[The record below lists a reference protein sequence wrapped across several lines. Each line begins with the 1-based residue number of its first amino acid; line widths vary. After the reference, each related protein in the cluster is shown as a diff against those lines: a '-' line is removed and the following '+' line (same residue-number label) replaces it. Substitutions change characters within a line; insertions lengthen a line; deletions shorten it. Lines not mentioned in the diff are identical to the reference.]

1 MAFHWKPP
9 LFVCGD
15 GGGGEGGVGA
25 NRRRDPP
32 PPMQGRWIGKERNPS
47 FPYPGEG
54 RTILSFFVV
63 FPSSSSVPPPT
74 TGKFNRTCHRRF
86 HRRLDRRPQRGKGK
100 EGSYRTPFLCFRRR
114 RRRGG
119 GGRRRRK
126 VLPLVLLHFV
136 RLQVAL
142 EPTPAAAADGRRSKD
157 RTGQK
162 RTSFFSWTVP
172 VLALLRYGA

>member
-1 MAFHWKPP
+1 MDRERKKSFFSLSW
-9 LFVCGD
+9 
-15 GGGGEGGVGA
+15 
-25 NRRRDPP
+25 RRKD
-32 PPMQGRWIGKERNPS
+32 NS
-47 FPYPGEG
+47 F
-54 RTILSFFVV
+54 FFVV

-100 EGSYRTPFLCFRRR
+100 EGSYRTPFLCFHR

-119 GGRRRRK
+119 GGGGGGRK
-126 VLPLVLLHFV
+126 VPPFVLLHFV

-142 EPTPAAAADGRRSKD
+142 EPTPAAAADSRRSKD

-162 RTSFFSWTVP
+162 RTSFFFFDCTCVP